1 MQLSSLMLEGL
12 GLMGFGMGFVFVFL
26 TILVLATKAVSAFMT
41 RCFPAV
47 ELVVN
52 KFSDDMVPA
61 PFPASNTRLIVVLAS
76 AVHRFR
82 QDQK

>member
-26 TILVLATKAVSAFMT
+26 TLLVLTTKAMSAFMI
-41 RCFPAV
+41 RYFPTV
-47 ELVVN
+47 EWVVN
-52 KFSDDMVPA
+52 QSSDDMVPA
-61 PFPASNTRLIVVLAS
+61 PLAASDTPLIAVLAA